1 LQRIFS
7 QRYEENSDPKRDG
20 YSFMNNNC
28 GTFAIDVVK
37 QNEKVAKDPP
47 TTIDPRPTSIIKNYQ
62 EQYPDVKYN
71 PQNNKTTVEQ
81 EKKEK

>member
-1 LQRIFS
+1 MQIIFS

-37 QNEKVAKDPP
+37 QNEKVAKDP
-47 TTIDPRPTSIIKNYQ
+47 RPTSIIKNYQ

>member
-1 LQRIFS
+1 MKQYVWYDYGARF
-7 QRYEENSDPKRDG
+7 YDPQIGRWITADLH
-20 YSFMNNNC
+20 
-28 GTFAIDVVK
+28 
-37 QNEKVAKDPP
+37 
-47 TTIDPRPTSIIKNYQ
+47 PTSIIKNYQ

>member
-1 LQRIFS
+1 
-7 QRYEENSDPKRDG
+7 
-20 YSFMNNNC
+20 MNNNC

-37 QNEKVAKDPP
+37 QNEKVAK
-47 TTIDPRPTSIIKNYQ
+47 DPRPTSIIKNYQ

>member
-1 LQRIFS
+1 LFPLQIIFS

-37 QNEKVAKDPP
+37 QNEKVAKDP
-47 TTIDPRPTSIIKNYQ
+47 RPTSIIKNYQ